1 MGHNKILES
10 IQDNGKF
17 EYYTKC
23 SQCHKNW
30 RKKESFKFTKI
41 FENKRQYLKMPKI
54 FENKRQYLKMPKIF
68 ENKRQY
74 IKMPK
79 IFGIKKE
86 KPSEKNL
93 EPIIV
98 KVSPQKKLIKKP
110 QTNFYAL

>member
-10 IQDNGKF
+10 IEDNGKF

-30 RKKESFKFTKI
+30 RKKESFKFPKI

-68 ENKRQY
+68 R
-74 IKMPK
+74 
-79 IFGIKKE
+79 IKKE

-98 KVSPQKKLIKKP
+98 KVSPQNKLIKKP

>member
-10 IQDNGKF
+10 IRDNGKF

-23 SQCHKNW
+23 SQCNKNW
-30 RKKESFKFTKI
+30 RKKESFKF
-41 FENKRQYLKMPKI
+41 PKI
-54 FENKRQYLKMPKIF
+54 FENKRQYL
-68 ENKRQY
+68 
-74 IKMPK
+74 KMPK

-93 EPIIV
+93 ESIIV